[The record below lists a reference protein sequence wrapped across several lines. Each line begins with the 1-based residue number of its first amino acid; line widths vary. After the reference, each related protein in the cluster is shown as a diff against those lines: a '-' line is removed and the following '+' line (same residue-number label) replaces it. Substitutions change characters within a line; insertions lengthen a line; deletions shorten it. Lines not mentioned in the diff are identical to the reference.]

1 MEAGFLD
8 QKAYELINPS
18 DIWTFLSGPLGRR
31 MAKAQAEGRCR
42 REQQFIMGVPA
53 REVGKGDSE
62 ELVLIQGI
70 IDAYLEEPE
79 GLVLIDYKTDHVP
92 AGLPRGAKLLAD
104 RYRIQLDY
112 YARALTQLTG
122 KKVKERIIYSMALQQ
137 SIEV

>member
-1 MEAGFLD
+1 
-8 QKAYELINPS
+8 
-18 DIWTFLSGPLGRR
+18 
-31 MAKAQAEGRCR
+31 
-42 REQQFIMGVPA
+42 MGVPA

-92 AGLPRGAKLLAD
+92 AGLPRGAKLLTD